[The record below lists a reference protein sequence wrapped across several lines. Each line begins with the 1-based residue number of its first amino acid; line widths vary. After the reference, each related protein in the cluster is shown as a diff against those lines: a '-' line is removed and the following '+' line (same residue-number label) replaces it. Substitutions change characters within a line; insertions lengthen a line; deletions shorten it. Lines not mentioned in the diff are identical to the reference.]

1 MSLIPFNFY
10 PDIEGIDRYLQE
22 DDDDPA
28 VNYEGRLNNSN
39 WCSCGYCKGM
49 LSDIDCLCCNE
60 LPNLEKIREQEG
72 KCITLH
78 RSFSK
83 LILVHLLKR
92 TGELS
97 RLGNLC
103 VPLLLLQPN
112 TLQYGIIFFKC

>member
-1 MSLIPFNFY
+1 MSLIPFDFD

-28 VNYEGRLNNSN
+28 ANYEGRLNNSN

-49 LSDIDCLCCNE
+49 LSDIDRLCCNE

-112 TLQYGIIFFKC
+112 TLQYGIIFFEY